1 MNPVKCSGRGFAA
14 AVRKQRPHAAGLVR
28 SPKKPLERGAFC
40 HEFCAGRA
48 KNRRRLCVRPA
59 GNELTSS
66 SFPARPPRR
75 RRPEKVHA
83 SRVAAEEKGPP
94 VEAFLDLC
102 ARKNHAFCKRPQ
114 VAENIR
120 LTEGV
125 KPRDFSG
132 RKPKQHRAAR
142 GKPVGFPLRSRRAAA
157 PLREACG
164 KRIYFVVASC
174 TATAQATVMPTM
186 GLLPA
191 PIRPIISTCAGTEEE
206 PANCA
211 SECMR
216 PIVSVMP

>member
-1 MNPVKCSGRGFAA
+1 MNFA
-14 AVRKQRPHAAGLVR
+14 R
-28 SPKKPLERGAFC
+28 
-40 HEFCAGRA
+40 GRA
-48 KNRRRLCVRPA
+48 KNRRRLCARPA

-66 SFPARPPRR
+66 SLPARPPRR

-94 VEAFLDLC
+94 GGSLFGSLRLQKPRFLQAPPSCRKHSSHGGGEAARFFGVEAAINTGAPENRSEARFLG
-102 ARKNHAFCKRPQ
+102 KRS
-114 VAENIR
+114 N
-120 LTEGV
+120 
-125 KPRDFSG
+125 
-132 RKPKQHRAAR
+132 
-142 GKPVGFPLRSRRAAA
+142 
-157 PLREACG
+157 
-164 KRIYFVVASC
+164 KRIYAARQTLVRRARILPCCDERRGESRSGFPSGPGGPQRLCVRPAGKRTYFVIPSC